1 MDRPAAGRH
10 PLQTLVR
17 TRRGFVVF
25 DPRIVDGTHYSID
38 DHGTLVHDRV
48 PAGATLGV
56 VVAAGVAGATFVGD
70 GWWRLAWLG
79 VGLLAGA
86 VLAALL
92 LGVVHLVDSPERRYR
107 KLTGSRRFSR
117 SVTDTTDPSTWRL
130 CVLGSRVAESR
141 AWRSGLIDPD
151 RLLGPLLWSGLSEG
165 PGSERD
171 RAVRD
176 TLTELAEV
184 ATELDATGPVPA
196 LRTVPGGAG
205 AADGTLDRV
214 VVLRA
219 RADALRD
226 RLLRCA

>member
-1 MDRPAAGRH
+1 MERPAAGRH

-25 DPRIVDGTHYSID
+25 DPRIVEDTHYSID

-48 PAGATLGV
+48 PAGATLGL
-56 VVAAGVAGATFVGD
+56 VVASGAAGAVFLGD
-70 GWWRLAWLG
+70 GWWRLASLT
-79 VGLLAGA
+79 VGLLVGA

-117 SVTDTTDPSTWRL
+117 SVTDTTDPSTWQL

-141 AWRSGLIDPD
+141 AWRTGLIDPD
-151 RLLGPLLWSGLSEG
+151 RLLGPLLWSAVSGDDSG
-165 PGSERD
+165 K
-171 RAVRD
+171 AVRD
-176 TLTELAEV
+176 TLTELADV
-184 ATELDATGPVPA
+184 ATELDATGPVPGRR
-196 LRTVPGGAG
+196 RTSGVVATQ
-205 AADGTLDRV
+205 DDTLDRV

-226 RLLRCA
+226 RLRCA